1 MENFEQPPK
10 EIIDKLIEIDGY
22 LDNRVYP
29 TLKEQLELLYE
40 DIKNGKLG
48 EEAKTGNFFQ
58 TINKVKTDNPKPEN
72 REQLVQEL
80 RDLETKYG
88 IN

>member
-1 MENFEQPPK
+1 MENFERPPK